1 MIKKISG
8 GILILASLTLLSALA
23 SPTTSASKED
33 FSYCLTC
40 HGAQGNGNPAIQAP
54 KIAGME
60 PWYVRKQLEQ
70 FRAGVRGTSPLDHT
84 GQEMRPIAAAL
95 AEPAEIDGAVR
106 YAAAFKPKAPPVTV
120 TGDHERG
127 RTLYEI
133 CAACHGARGEGNSA
147 LHAPALANQSDWYLV
162 TQLERYRSGAR
173 GFSADDIAGAQMRVI
188 AVSLPDSNAIT
199 DVVAFINTL
208 R

>member
-8 GILILASLTLLSALA
+8 GLLILASLTLLTGLA
-23 SPTTSASKED
+23 SPTSASKD
-33 FSYCLTC
+33 DYSYCLTC

-70 FRAGVRGTSPLDHT
+70 FRAGMRGTSPVDHT

-95 AEPAEIDGAVR
+95 LDSAAIEGAVR
-106 YAAAFKPKAPPVTV
+106 YAATFRAKAPAVTV
-120 TGDHERG
+120 EGDIERG
-127 RTLYEI
+127 RALYET
-133 CAACHGARGEGNSA
+133 CAGCHGARGEGNAA

-173 GFSADDIAGAQMRVI
+173 GFSELDVAGAQMR
-188 AVSLPDSNAIT
+188 AMAMSLPDSKAIT
-199 DVVAFINTL
+199 DVIAFINTL